1 MKKVFV
7 AVGIALVVL
16 VWAATELRKMAPAI
30 QKPELPRLQ
39 EKRPVDRTPANR
51 PSDGSHRISRNQ
63 WPGCA
68 DREYFGQL
76 TRFSVEGD
84 HEAFRRA
91 LAADIVDGYCTIF
104 KKGEAVFTVDT
115 AIFSG
120 LVKVRRRGDPQ
131 GYWTNLEA
139 VD

>member
-1 MKKVFV
+1 MKKVLV
-7 AVGIALVVL
+7 AMGIALVVL
-16 VWAATELRKMAPAI
+16 VWAATELRKMDPPTEEPAQAP
-30 QKPELPRLQ
+30 QHQ
-39 EKRPVDRTPANR
+39 KRPGGATTENR
-51 PSDGSHRISRNQ
+51 PSDGSHRISVNQ

-76 TRFSVEGD
+76 TRFSVQGD
-84 HEAFRRA
+84 HEAFNRG
-91 LAADIVDGYCTIF
+91 LAAGIVNGECTLF
-104 KKGEAVFTVDT
+104 KKGEVVFTVDT

-120 LVKVRRRGDPQ
+120 LVKVRRRGNVQ

>member
-1 MKKVFV
+1 MKKVVV
-7 AVGIALVVL
+7 AMGIALFVV
-16 VWAATELRKMAPAI
+16 VWAARELRKMPRPTEEPAPAP
-30 QKPELPRLQ
+30 KH
-39 EKRPVDRTPANR
+39 EKRPDAQITQNT
-51 PSDGSHRISRNQ
+51 PSDGSHRISVNQ

-76 TRFSVEGD
+76 TRFSAQGD
-84 HEAFRRA
+84 REAFNRG
-91 LAADIVDGYCTIF
+91 LAAGIVNGECTLF
-104 KKGEAVFTVDT
+104 KKGEVVFTVDT

-120 LVKVRRRGDPQ
+120 LVKVRRRGNVQ